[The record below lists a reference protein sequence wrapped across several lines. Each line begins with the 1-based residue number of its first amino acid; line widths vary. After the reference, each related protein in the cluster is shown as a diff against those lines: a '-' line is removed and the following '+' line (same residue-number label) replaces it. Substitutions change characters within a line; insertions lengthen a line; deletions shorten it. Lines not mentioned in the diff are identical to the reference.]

1 MKHGITIASL
11 VIHYIK
17 LAVWMISSVIQV
29 SLCTAVC
36 STHMHYEQALNII
49 LLAFTY
55 YREL

>member
-1 MKHGITIASL
+1 MKHGITSL

-29 SLCTAVC
+29 SLYTAVC
-36 STHMHYEQALNII
+36 STHIHHEQALNII

-55 YREL
+55 YRKL